1 MSTRLILIRHADSWH
16 KVRGVVG
23 GPKGCTGLTEQGR
36 AEAARLRDRL
46 ARLDGLAGAALYS
59 STLAR
64 AVETAAIVAPA
75 IGATEPRQHCGLCSY
90 HVAEAVDGM
99 PVEEL
104 RQRHG
109 RPGGG
114 VYRPY
119 EEGVEAWAQLLARVG
134 AALFEI
140 AIENA
145 GRAALL
151 VSHSETIEASLV
163 ALGEMPIRRPFDLR
177 IAPTSITEWETDD
190 DLVGTGPPAWSFARW
205 TLVRLNDAAHLE
217 ATPGRSP

>member
-23 GPKGCTGLTEQGR
+23 GQKGCRGLTDEGR
-36 AEAARLRDRL
+36 DEAARLRDRL
-46 ARLDGLAGAALYS
+46 ARLDELAGAALYS

-64 AVETAAIVAPA
+64 AVETAAIVSPA
-75 IGATEPRQHCGLCSY
+75 LGATAPRQHCGLCSY
-90 HVAEAVDGM
+90 HVSDAVDGM

-104 RQRHG
+104 RRRHSQ
-109 RPGGG
+109 PGGG

-140 AIENA
+140 AIANA
-145 GRAALL
+145 GRTALL
-151 VSHSETIEASLV
+151 VAHSETIEASLV

-177 IAPTSITEWETDD
+177 IAPTSMSEWLTDD
-190 DLVGTGPPAWSFARW
+190 DLVQTGPPTWSFPRW

-217 ATPGRSP
+217 PPPR